1 MLGTI
6 WLVTRPY
13 CTCTNHLQAY
23 SELSSAGFN
32 CRSLCLVGLVETGFS
47 TGEIS
52 VDSKSKTERRGES
65 FLMHL
70 FSHSFPLQLIHP

>member
-23 SELSSAGFN
+23 SELLSAVFN
-32 CRSLCLVGLVETGFS
+32 CCSLCLLGLVETGPG
-47 TGEIS
+47 TGGIS
-52 VDSKSKTERRGES
+52 VDSKSKAERMGES
-65 FLMHL
+65 L
-70 FSHSFPLQLIHP
+70 FSHSSPLQLIHP

>member
-6 WLVTRPY
+6 LLVTRPY

-32 CRSLCLVGLVETGFS
+32 CCSLCLFGLVETGPG
-47 TGEIS
+47 TGGIS
-52 VDSKSKTERRGES
+52 VDSKSKAERMGES

-70 FSHSFPLQLIHP
+70 FSHSSPLQLIHP